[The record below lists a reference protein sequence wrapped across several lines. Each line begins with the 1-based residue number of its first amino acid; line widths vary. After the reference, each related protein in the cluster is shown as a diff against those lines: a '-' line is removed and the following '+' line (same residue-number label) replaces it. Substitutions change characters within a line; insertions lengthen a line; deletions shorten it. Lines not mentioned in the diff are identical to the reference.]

1 MREGLTR
8 ITMLENSPWKVIIKK
23 KWLKTTTLDLVI
35 SKVVYDSMIMD
46 FYVLYVIFIISFKT
60 LRQKECFEMNNA
72 TSLAMSAI
80 LF

>member
-8 ITMLENSPWKVIIKK
+8 ITMLENSPWKVIKK
-23 KWLKTTTLDLVI
+23 RWLKTTTLDLVI

-46 FYVLYVIFIISFKT
+46 FYVLYVIFIISLKT
-60 LRQKECFEMNNA
+60 LRQRECFEMNNA